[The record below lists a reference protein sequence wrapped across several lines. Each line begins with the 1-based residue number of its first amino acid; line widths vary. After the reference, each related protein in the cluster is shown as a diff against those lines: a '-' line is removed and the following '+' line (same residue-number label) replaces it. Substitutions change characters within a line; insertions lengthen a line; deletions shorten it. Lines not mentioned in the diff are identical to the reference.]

1 MLQKGCDLGK
11 PYACSYLSG
20 LYITGKHFGLEK
32 DMQKARELC
41 EKGCDLEE
49 APCCANLSQVSNDFD
64 NLFIQPNF
72 SSLLSL
78 ALQEICF
85 FCV

>member
-64 NLFIQPNF
+64 NLFIH
-72 SSLLSL
+72 
-78 ALQEICF
+78 AT
-85 FCV
+85 